1 MNPLKPIIL
10 CNVIYKIISKI
21 IVAKLIPLLDK
32 IISLA
37 RSAFIPNPW
46 IDENQVIVQEMLHGF
61 NSWKTKPKL
70 MAIKLDLQKACDK
83 VSWKFI
89 QVFLLYLHFNKVF
102 A

>member
-10 CNVIYKIISKI
+10 CSVIYKIISKI
-21 IVAKLIPLLDK
+21 IVDK

-89 QVFLLYLHFNKVF
+89 QVFLLYLHFNEVF